1 MMVILCSV
9 LLVLTIQVVYTLPNT
24 DISTTG
30 SSGNSSDVDCKIC
43 LSIFSSI
50 HYALTDDY
58 WKQLYG
64 MFTTYL
70 CTFLSPGTVKNFCID
85 HGDEYMQKVLELI
98 GSEIQPKYMCQNLH
112 KCVSGEKIHMD
123 PRETVFKTTEV
134 IV

>member
-30 SSGNSSDVDCKIC
+30 SSGNSSDV
-43 LSIFSSI
+43 
-50 HYALTDDY
+50 DDY

-123 PRETVFKTTEV
+123 PRETGY
-134 IV
+134 